1 MPKGVTKAPEAHTD
15 TDMAPASG
23 LMPAAWHSM
32 MAMGSTRT
40 VAEEFIRNWVVSSI
54 RKVMAPSRMMGG
66 RLLSTGLMALTRYSA
81 APLLTRALLRGKIPP
96 TMKMVEVGKALMAS
110 SRLMQPVTTTRIAPM
125 TPAMCMGTMLVA

>member
-1 MPKGVTKAPEAHTD
+1 
-15 TDMAPASG
+15 
-23 LMPAAWHSM
+23 M

-96 TMKMVEVGKALMAS
+96 TMKMVEVGEGLDGFLQADAAGDDDEDRADDAGNVHGDDAGSHSNQNTDEDHSDQNHLFWC
-110 SRLMQPVTTTRIAPM
+110 RTLPCGHRP
-125 TPAMCMGTMLVA
+125 